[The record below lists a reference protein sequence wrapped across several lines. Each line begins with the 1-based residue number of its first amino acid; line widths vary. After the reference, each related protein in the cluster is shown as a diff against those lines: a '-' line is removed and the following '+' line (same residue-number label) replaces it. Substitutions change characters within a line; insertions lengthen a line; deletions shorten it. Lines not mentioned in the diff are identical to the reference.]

1 MEDLTW
7 TRGQPTSVPLP
18 HLSATR
24 PGVTRC
30 TPTRDAESIDKKNDT
45 RRVTIRI
52 THHCGPMHTLEFP

>member
-1 MEDLTW
+1 MDPWSTHIR
-7 TRGQPTSVPLP
+7 TFAAPVGHTARGNAL
-18 HLSATR
+18 
-24 PGVTRC
+24 